1 VPDRCQ
7 EFAIAHQAIE
17 PVVRG
22 AQPRDVADDG
32 FSGQLAAFVARV
44 SHFEGWELSDQF
56 LAELRIEKGLDHHV
70 AERLSGAELVREIRG
85 VEADIGVEK
94 GKHLLSLAR
103 RIPFLLAGTGPYT
116 GVVLRSRS
124 LIILLALALA
134 LAAATTRKLPPPKP
148 THQSAFVRR
157 WVKALTL
164 REKVAQLIYIPFHG
178 AAPNTR
184 SREYRQFMKL
194 VRETR
199 VGGMVLVNW
208 NNGRLTQKAQPY
220 ALGAF
225 LNRMQKLSRVP
236 LLVAGDFERGA
247 SMRVDGTTV
256 FPQAMA
262 FGAAGDPAL
271 ARFEGQVT
279 AREARAVGVQW
290 LFFPVADV
298 NNNPDN
304 PIINIR
310 SYGED
315 PKQVSAMVTA
325 FIEGTRADPHY
336 HVLTTAKHFP
346 GHGDTSVDTHLNL
359 AVIGATRERLQN
371 VELPPFLAAIHA
383 GVDAIMTAHIAVPAL
398 APADVPATLSPA
410 ILTGLLRGEMGFKGI
425 VVTDALEMGGIAQGY
440 SSGEASVL
448 ALEAG
453 ADALVMPPDPEAA
466 VKAILAAIQSGRLT
480 RARIDDSVARLLA
493 AKERMGL
500 DRRATVDLEA
510 IGDEIDMP
518 EDQERAQEIASRAVT
533 LVKNDGNLLPL
544 RAPAKTCFLTLAE
557 SHYSNEGFEFAQE
570 VRRREKNATVIQ
582 LDASLA
588 GASLDAAVEKT
599 AACESVAVA
608 AFASVAAYRGDVVLG
623 GDFPRMLDAL
633 FATGKPV
640 ALIALG
646 NPYLVRS
653 FPKAAALLLTF
664 STVPPSETAA
674 VQALFGESAIRGRL
688 PVTIPGVAKIGEGIE
703 LPGSSR

>member
-1 VPDRCQ
+1 M
-7 EFAIAHQAIE
+7 
-17 PVVRG
+17 
-22 AQPRDVADDG
+22 
-32 FSGQLAAFVARV
+32 
-44 SHFEGWELSDQF
+44 
-56 LAELRIEKGLDHHV
+56 K
-70 AERLSGAELVREIRG
+70 
-85 VEADIGVEK
+85 
-94 GKHLLSLAR
+94 
-103 RIPFLLAGTGPYT
+103 T
-116 GVVLRSRS
+116 
-124 LIILLALALA
+124 
-134 LAAATTRKLPPPKP
+134 
-148 THQSAFVRR
+148 
-157 WVKALTL
+157 LTL
-164 REKVAQLIYIPFHG
+164 REKVAQLIFIPFHG

-225 LNRMQKLSRVP
+225 LNRMQRLSRVP

-279 AREARAVGVQW
+279 AREARAVGVHW

-315 PKQVSAMVTA
+315 PKQVSALLAA
-325 FIEGTRADPHY
+325 FIEGTRADPRY
-336 HVLTTAKHFP
+336 RVLTTAKHFP
-346 GHGDTSVDTHLNL
+346 GHGDTAVDTHMNL
-359 AVIGATRERLQN
+359 AVINATREHLEN
-371 VELPPFLAAIHA
+371 VELAPFRAAIQA

-398 APADVPATLSPA
+398 AAANVPATLSPA

-425 VVTDALEMGGIAQGY
+425 IVTDALEMGGIAQGY
-440 SSGEASVL
+440 SSGDAAVL

-466 VKAILAAIQSGRLT
+466 VKAVLAAVQSGRLT
-480 RARIDDSVARLLA
+480 RARIDESVARLLA
-493 AKERMGL
+493 AKERVGL

-510 IGDEIDMP
+510 IGDQIYMP
-518 EDQERAQEIASRAVT
+518 EDQERAQDIANRAVT
-533 LVKNDGNLLPL
+533 LVKNEAKNEGSLVPL
-544 RAPAKTCFLTLAE
+544 RAPAKTCFLALAE
-557 SHYSNEGFEFAQE
+557 SHYSNEGLEFAQE

-582 LDASLA
+582 LDASLT

-599 AACESVAVA
+599 AGCESVAVA
-608 AFASVAAYRGDVVLG
+608 AFASVAAYRGDVALG

-653 FPKAAALLLTF
+653 FPKAAAFLLTF
-664 STVPPSETAA
+664 STTPPSETAA
-674 VQALFGESAIRGRL
+674 VQALFGESPIRGRL

-703 LPGSSR
+703 LPAAHAQQ

>member
-1 VPDRCQ
+1 M
-7 EFAIAHQAIE
+7 
-17 PVVRG
+17 
-22 AQPRDVADDG
+22 
-32 FSGQLAAFVARV
+32 
-44 SHFEGWELSDQF
+44 
-56 LAELRIEKGLDHHV
+56 
-70 AERLSGAELVREIRG
+70 
-85 VEADIGVEK
+85 
-94 GKHLLSLAR
+94 
-103 RIPFLLAGTGPYT
+103 
-116 GVVLRSRS
+116 LRSRG
-124 LIILLALALA
+124 LPILLALALA
-134 LAAATTRKLPPPKP
+134 LPAATSRKSPPPKP
-148 THQSAFVRR
+148 ARQSGFVRR
-157 WVKALTL
+157 WMKTLTL
-164 REKVAQLIYIPFHG
+164 REKVAQLIFIPFHG

-225 LNRMQKLSRVP
+225 LNRMQRLSRVP

-279 AREARAVGVQW
+279 AREARAVGVHW

-315 PKQVSAMVTA
+315 PKQVSALLAA
-325 FIEGTRADPHY
+325 FIEGTRADPRY
-336 HVLTTAKHFP
+336 RVLTTAKHFP
-346 GHGDTSVDTHLNL
+346 GHGDTAVDTHINL
-359 AVIGATRERLQN
+359 AVINATREHLEN
-371 VELPPFLAAIHA
+371 VELPPFRAAIQA

-398 APADVPATLSPA
+398 AAANVPATLSPA

-425 VVTDALEMGGIAQGY
+425 IVTDALEMGGIAQGY
-440 SSGEASVL
+440 SSGDAAVL

-466 VKAILAAIQSGRLT
+466 VKAVLAAVQSGRLT
-480 RARIDDSVARLLA
+480 RARIDESVARLLA
-493 AKERMGL
+493 AKERVGL

-510 IGDEIDMP
+510 IGDQIYMP
-518 EDQERAQEIASRAVT
+518 EDQERAQDIANRAVT
-533 LVKNDGNLLPL
+533 LVKNEGSLVPL
-544 RAPAKTCFLTLAE
+544 RAPAKTCFLALAE
-557 SHYSNEGFEFAQE
+557 SHYSNEGLEFAQE

-599 AACESVAVA
+599 AGCESVAVA
-608 AFASVAAYRGDVVLG
+608 AFASVAAYRGDVALG

-653 FPKAAALLLTF
+653 FPKAAAFLLTF
-664 STVPPSETAA
+664 STTPPSETAA
-674 VQALFGESAIRGRL
+674 VQALFGESPIRGRL

-703 LPGSSR
+703 LPAAHAQQ

>member
-1 VPDRCQ
+1 VP
-7 EFAIAHQAIE
+7 
-17 PVVRG
+17 
-22 AQPRDVADDG
+22 
-32 FSGQLAAFVARV
+32 
-44 SHFEGWELSDQF
+44 
-56 LAELRIEKGLDHHV
+56 
-70 AERLSGAELVREIRG
+70 
-85 VEADIGVEK
+85 
-94 GKHLLSLAR
+94 
-103 RIPFLLAGTGPYT
+103 
-116 GVVLRSRS
+116 RSRRF
-124 LIILLALALA
+124 LILLVLALALP
-134 LAAATTRKLPPPKP
+134 AATTHKAPATQPAR
-148 THQSAFVRR
+148 QSPFVRR
-157 WVKALTL
+157 WMKALTL
-164 REKVAQLIYIPFHG
+164 REKVAQLIFIPFNG

-208 NNGRLTQKAQPY
+208 NSGRLTQKAQPY
-220 ALGAF
+220 ALAAF

-262 FGAAGDPAL
+262 FGATGDPAL
-271 ARFEGQVT
+271 ARFEGAVT

-298 NNNPDN
+298 NSNPDN

-315 PKQVSAMVTA
+315 PKRVSAFVAA
-325 FIEGTRADPHY
+325 FIEGTHADPHY
-336 HVLTTAKHFP
+336 RVLATAKHFP
-346 GHGDTSVDTHLNL
+346 GHGDTAVDTHLHM
-359 AVIGATRERLQN
+359 AVIDAPREQLEN
-371 VELPPFLAAIHA
+371 VELPPFRAAIQA
-383 GVDAIMTAHIAVPAL
+383 GVDAIMTAHIAVAAL

-410 ILTGLLRGEMGFKGI
+410 ILTGLLRGAMGFKGI
-425 VVTDALEMGGIAQGY
+425 IVTDALEMGGIAQGY

-466 VKAILAAIQSGRLT
+466 VKAILAAVQSGRLT
-480 RARIDDSVARLLA
+480 RARIDESVARLLG

-510 IGDEIDMP
+510 ISDQIDVP
-518 EDQERAQEIASRAVT
+518 EDRERAQEIAGHAVA
-533 LVKNDGNLLPL
+533 LVKNEGNLIPL
-544 RAPAKTCFLTLAE
+544 RAPAQTCFLTLAE
-557 SHYSNEGFEFAQE
+557 SRYSNEGFEFAQE

-582 LDASLA
+582 LDASLPW
-588 GASLDAAVEKT
+588 ASLDAAVEKIAGT
-599 AACESVAVA
+599 AACQSIAVV
-608 AFASVAAYRGDVVLG
+608 AFASVAAYRGDVALG
-623 GDFPRMLDAL
+623 GEFPRMLDAL

-640 ALIALG
+640 SLIAMG

-653 FPKAAALLLTF
+653 FPKAAAFLLTF
-664 STVPPSETAA
+664 STVPPSEAAA
-674 VQALFGESAIRGRL
+674 VKALFGESAIVGHT
-688 PVTIPGVAKIGEGIE
+688 PVSIPGVAKLGDGIQS
-703 LPGSSR
+703 PAVPAP